1 MAHKN
6 NLLPLRKA
14 IRAEELPEYMKRWED
29 KLPDYV
35 KIEEIGKC
43 GEFPILAAFFTD
55 SSVDDSKKQIA
66 LFTAQHSGMEI
77 TGMTTL
83 LSLGNYLASGAE
95 DAMEILKK
103 QIVVIVPCS
112 NPYSYSKLSP
122 EYQFKNEAGVDEYV
136 SFKCDGVPEP
146 EKAPAAYAMQK
157 LIDRLKPELLIDCH
171 GVLYEHQM
179 VLESLGYSAFVLNR
193 MHDRRFCDLI
203 QKGANERGFGVMN
216 EDLMQKLIP
225 SEEMCKKPSF
235 RARFRPGAEGGPST
249 VYSYINYHTLAAT
262 MEIHWEESGMYRL
275 LSALKFGNEEYP
287 VNIIAYPQGH
297 HAVCVGGKDAAETR
311 ENRIRLWQ
319 NADKISTGLIHP
331 ELIGIGGLLV
341 TTSKEKIQRYFR
353 EHQEGLPIES
363 LLEDLKDEPNMDMNG
378 LKKFFEENPK
388 QHAALHDMQ
397 ESEESVSMGGMVIR
411 LVAPF
416 EDAKATKVILNG
428 RELSKDEYTT
438 KLEECNYY
446 VEIMIPEDY
455 EYDTALALF
464 TYDCKHPQEG
474 IMDF

>member
-1 MAHKN
+1 MGHNEK
-6 NLLPLRKA
+6 LLPFRKTVTA
-14 IRAEELPEYMKRWED
+14 DELPEYMRRWEER
-29 KLPDYV
+29 LSGFV
-35 KIEEIGKC
+35 RIEEIGKC
-43 GEFPILAAFFTD
+43 SGFPILAAFFTD
-55 SSVDDSKKQIA
+55 PSVADENKQIA

-95 DAMEILKK
+95 DAKEIMKN
-103 QIVVIVPCS
+103 QVVVIVPCS

-122 EYQFKNEAGVDEYV
+122 EYQFKNAAGVDEYV
-136 SFKCDGVPEP
+136 SFKFDGVKEP
-146 EKAPAAYAMQK
+146 EKAPAAYVTQM

-193 MHDRRFCDLI
+193 MHDRRFCDAV
-203 QKGANERGFGVMN
+203 QQGAIDRGFGVMN

-225 SEEMCKKPSF
+225 SEEMCKTSPY

-249 VYSYINYHTLAAT
+249 VYAYMKYHTLAAT

-275 LSALKFGNEEYP
+275 LAALKAGNEEYP
-287 VNIIAYPQGH
+287 VNNIAYPQGH
-297 HAVCVGGKDAAETR
+297 HALCVGGENAAKQR

-331 ELIGIGGLLV
+331 ELIGIGGLLA
-341 TTSKEKIQRYFR
+341 TTSKEKIQKYFR

-363 LLEDLKDEPNMDMNG
+363 LLEDLKDEPNMDMEG
-378 LKKFFEENPK
+378 LRKFFEENPK

-397 ESEESVSMGGMVIR
+397 ESGESVSMGGMVLR

-416 EDAKATKVILNG
+416 EDAKETKVLLNG
-428 RELSKDEYTT
+428 RELSKDEYKT
-438 KLEECNYY
+438 KLVESNYY
-446 VEIMIPEDY
+446 VDILLPDDY

-464 TYDCKHPQEG
+464 TYDCKHPYEG
-474 IMDF
+474 ILEF